1 MEYNIFKLGDI
12 ATFSQGK
19 QVNIEN
25 QYEIK
30 SEGMVRFVRIIDY
43 TNENEPIRYIKN
55 FGNRYYV
62 SENEV
67 AMIRYGSQTAGM
79 VVMGKNGIIANNLFK
94 INLNNDI
101 VLNKYMFY
109 YLSQQKIFNYLRDSQ
124 SSSTMPAISFNIM
137 NNLQINLPNI
147 EYQSKIVK
155 ILDCLNNKI
164 VINNKINNN
173 LSYVT

>member
-1 MEYNIFKLGDI
+1 
-12 ATFSQGK
+12 
-19 QVNIEN
+19 
-25 QYEIK
+25 
-30 SEGMVRFVRIIDY
+30 
-43 TNENEPIRYIKN
+43 
-55 FGNRYYV
+55 
-62 SENEV
+62 
-67 AMIRYGSQTAGM
+67 
-79 VVMGKNGIIANNLFK
+79 
-94 INLNNDI
+94 
-101 VLNKYMFY
+101 MFY